1 MPVLTA
7 ARRRLTI
14 AALLLGL
21 WPGVAPAATA
31 RSAHA
36 QEYDLKAAFLFN
48 FAQFV
53 EWPADA
59 FATPASP
66 ITIGILG
73 EDPFG
78 TSLEEIVANEV
89 VDDRKLVVRRFR
101 SVDEIDAC
109 HILFVT
115 AAESKRMDH
124 IASRLGN
131 RSILTVGDADDFTS
145 RDGVVGF
152 KTAKSR
158 LRIRINM
165 DAARAA
171 KLSISS
177 KLLRQAEIVRPGKVK

>member
-1 MPVLTA
+1 MSVL
-7 ARRRLTI
+7 AR
-14 AALLLGL
+14 AALGLLL
-21 WPGVAPAATA
+21 LTSAPSAAPAASRLKTA
-31 RSAHA
+31 LA

-53 EWPADA
+53 EWPAEA
-59 FATPASP
+59 FASTATP

-78 TSLEEIVANEV
+78 KSLDEIVANEV
-89 VDDRKLVVRRFR
+89 VHDRRLVVRRFR
-101 SVDEIDAC
+101 SADQIDAC

-124 IASRLGN
+124 IFSRLGS
-131 RSILTVGDADDFTS
+131 RSILTVGDADDFTA
-145 RDGVVGF
+145 RGGIVGF

-158 LRIRINM
+158 LRIRINTEV
-165 DAARAA
+165 ARAA

-177 KLLRQAEIVRPGKVK
+177 MLLRQAEIVGPGKAK

>member
-1 MPVLTA
+1 VPLL
-7 ARRRLTI
+7 AR
-14 AALLLGL
+14 AALGLLL
-21 WPGVAPAATA
+21 LASVPSAAPAASRPKTA
-31 RSAHA
+31 LA

-59 FATPASP
+59 FATAASP

-78 TSLEEIVANEV
+78 TSLDEIVANEV
-89 VDDRKLVVRRFR
+89 IHDRRLQVRRYR
-101 SVDEIDAC
+101 SVDQIDAC

-124 IASRLGN
+124 IFSRLGS
-131 RSILTVGDADDFTS
+131 RSILTVGDAEDFTA
-145 RDGVVGF
+145 RGGVVGF

-165 DAARAA
+165 DVARAA
-171 KLSISS
+171 KLSISA
-177 KLLRQAEIVRPGKVK
+177 KLLRQAEIVGPGRAK

>member
-1 MPVLTA
+1 MPVLAT
-7 ARRRLTI
+7 ARRRVTI
-14 AALLLGL
+14 AALLLAL
-21 WPGVAPAATA
+21 WPVVTPAATA

-59 FATPASP
+59 FAGAASP

-78 TSLEEIVANEV
+78 TSLDEIVANETV
-89 VDDRKLVVRRFR
+89 HDRKLQVRRFR

-109 HILFVT
+109 HILFIT
-115 AAESKRMDH
+115 AGESKRIEH
-124 IASRLGN
+124 IASRLGS

-145 RDGVVGF
+145 RDGVIGF

-171 KLSISS
+171 RLSISS
-177 KLLRQAEIVRPGKVK
+177 KLLRQAEIVRPGKAK